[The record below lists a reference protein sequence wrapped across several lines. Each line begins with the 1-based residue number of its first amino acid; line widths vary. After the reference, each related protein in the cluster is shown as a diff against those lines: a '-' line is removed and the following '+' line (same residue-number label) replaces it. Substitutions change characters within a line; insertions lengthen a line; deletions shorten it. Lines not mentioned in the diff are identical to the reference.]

1 MPRRLR
7 LQSVLWLLRSS
18 TWILLAGTLRPGGR
32 LVDWGSMRWDVQKCT
47 ARWARIASTM
57 PELDWDDVR
66 YFLAAARAGS
76 LAGAARALGIEHST
90 IGRRLAGFE
99 RSLGA
104 AAVLRN
110 PDGLQLTALGRQL
123 LPLAEEV
130 ERSVRAVS
138 ALASS
143 EKLRVR
149 LATPSGMSR
158 LFVQGL
164 ARLRDRHP
172 ELVLEIVS
180 GSRLVD
186 LKRGEADL
194 AVRVGPVTD
203 AELVV
208 KKQCELG
215 QAVYAAR
222 SYLRGRSTIDVEDL
236 AGHDVVA
243 FEPALAATPAARWLE
258 ARSHNANIVLRSREM
273 TDMLIAIV
281 SGLGIGVLP
290 CFMGDA
296 ESELIRLTRQPV
308 ATKQLSL

>member
-1 MPRRLR
+1 M
-7 LQSVLWLLRSS
+7 S
-18 TWILLAGTLRPGGR
+18 
-32 LVDWGSMRWDVQKCT
+32 
-47 ARWARIASTM
+47 
-57 PELDWDDVR
+57 ELDWDDVR

-90 IGRRLAGFE
+90 IGRRLAGLE

-123 LPLAEEV
+123 LPLAEQV

-138 ALASS
+138 ALASA
-143 EKLRVR
+143 EKARVR
-149 LATPSGMSR
+149 LATPSGMSQ
-158 LFVQGL
+158 LFVHGL

-172 ELVLEIVS
+172 DLVLEIVS

-186 LKRGEADL
+186 LRRGEADL

-203 AELVV
+203 ADLVV
-208 KKQCELG
+208 KKQGELG

-222 SYLRGRSTIDVEDL
+222 SYLQRRSTPTHQIDVDDL

-243 FEPALAATPAARWLE
+243 FDPALAATPAARWLD

-296 ESELIRLTRQPV
+296 ESDLIRLTRQPV
-308 ATKQLSL
+308 ATNRLSLVYRREARLARPIRVVADLVTTSLQQHAARLLGR